1 MMCVN
6 NLTQRLKK
14 PFTMS
19 ECITPSGVPL
29 KDYNFVDFSS
39 VKLKKND
46 EEESVSIR
54 SLPVSEL
61 TIRKV

>member
-39 VKLKKND
+39 VKLKK
-46 EEESVSIR
+46 
-54 SLPVSEL
+54 
-61 TIRKV
+61 K

>member
-39 VKLKKND
+39 VKLKKKMMKK
-46 EEESVSIR
+46 SPF
-54 SLPVSEL
+54 LY
-61 TIRKV
+61 KVFLYQN